1 MGTCNFNSMTN
12 FDLWV
17 VGNERFYNKCCPEC
31 FITNLDDAETCEECG
46 ADLSDVSA
54 EFDDQAESFF
64 YEDITQDLEKEN
76 AGLLFHEIT
85 IESGYYEGLQLYVSL
100 THAADNAGFTDNGPE
115 YVDNESTR
123 YYLDLCRSAAIRK
136 YEAEQRKVN
145 RILEEISRAYGM
157 CKLGIYARFSNG
169 ETWYTKEGA

>member
-12 FDLWV
+12 FDLWA
-17 VGNERFYNKCCPEC
+17 VGSDRFYSKRCPEC
-31 FITNLDDAETCEECG
+31 EYHQDGDECELCG

-54 EFDDQAESFF
+54 EFDELEEMFF
-64 YEDITQDLEKEN
+64 YEDILRELEEIN
-76 AGLLFHEIT
+76 AGLVFHEIS
-85 IESGYYEGLQLYVSL
+85 IESGYYEGLQLYVTLS
-100 THAADNAGFTDNGPE
+100 HAADHAGFTDAGPE

-145 RILEEISRAYGM
+145 RILAKIGRAYGM
-157 CKLGIYARFSNG
+157 DKLAIYARFSNG
-169 ETWYTKEGA
+169 ETWYTKAGA